1 MKSMQPKNQRKIFLL
16 SLFLLSLV
24 FNFILINTYCIE
36 IPYKREWLE
45 NRSFNLPID
54 PWFSSIKGDTTDV
67 NTSESAGQADYE
79 ILGDIRYFSE
89 ISGTPTEQDWLNL
102 TNPAFPSLPDN
113 YGIDQYGCWANHTW
127 IDPDDPIQAPSIHW
141 EQNIS
146 MPVDMSDYAI
156 TSASISAVYN
166 ASVTTSPGG
175 AGVPND
181 YYGIDTPSDTVEQP
195 GDYDTARFY
204 VLISDFG
211 NNEKYEIAWYQTI
224 DLGQDDPEIS
234 NITDSLM
241 NNVVEEALIF
251 YLTSLFERDCFHFKI
266 TLGIR
271 IKCIDNFNY
280 DRDRWDSLRIKLCN
294 LSFTYEKRIN
304 QFTSISWNQEGDDI
318 SGENI
323 QITGGIL
330 KFKYKIDQAWPTIL
344 SPNSE
349 IKVLLN
355 NNTHTETIKLSTA
368 TANFSEAKQEGFN
381 VSSLIL
387 KDVDILLQI
396 QVYLADNFLFNRS
409 ITISIDDASLIISYI
424 EVRSDIFSEPDFFR
438 ILLIIALIA
447 AGLVGTYFIL
457 YNRILKFPL
466 PVRKVRKYR
475 KTLDSGVP
483 KSKIT
488 SQKEAIDSV
497 YKKELGKSTKL
508 MKNKTLEN
516 EIKSGGGN
524 IEKMT
529 VIKSSTKIDIKG
541 GSNQE

>member
-204 VLISDFG
+204 VLILDFG

-280 DRDRWDSLRIKLCN
+280 DRDRWDSLRIKSCN

-438 ILLIIALIA
+438 ILLIIALIT

-529 VIKSSTKIDIKG
+529 VIKSSTKIDIEG

>member
-1 MKSMQPKNQRKIFLL
+1 
-16 SLFLLSLV
+16 
-24 FNFILINTYCIE
+24 
-36 IPYKREWLE
+36 
-45 NRSFNLPID
+45 
-54 PWFSSIKGDTTDV
+54 
-67 NTSESAGQADYE
+67 
-79 ILGDIRYFSE
+79 
-89 ISGTPTEQDWLNL
+89 
-102 TNPAFPSLPDN
+102 
-113 YGIDQYGCWANHTW
+113 
-127 IDPDDPIQAPSIHW
+127 
-141 EQNIS
+141 
-146 MPVDMSDYAI
+146 
-156 TSASISAVYN
+156 
-166 ASVTTSPGG
+166 
-175 AGVPND
+175 
-181 YYGIDTPSDTVEQP
+181 
-195 GDYDTARFY
+195 
-204 VLISDFG
+204 
-211 NNEKYEIAWYQTI
+211 
-224 DLGQDDPEIS
+224 
-234 NITDSLM
+234 M

-280 DRDRWDSLRIKLCN
+280 DRDRWDSLRIKSCN

-529 VIKSSTKIDIKG
+529 VIKSSTKIDIEG

>member
-280 DRDRWDSLRIKLCN
+280 DRDRWDSLRIKSCN

>member
-1 MKSMQPKNQRKIFLL
+1 MKSMQKKKLRKIYFLC
-16 SLFLLSLV
+16 LFLSSLI
-24 FNFILINTYCIE
+24 FNFMLINTYCIE
-36 IPYKREWLE
+36 IPHEKEWLE

-54 PWFSSIKGDTTDV
+54 PWFSSLNGDNTDV
-67 NTSESAGQADYE
+67 NASESSGQADYE
-79 ILGDIRYFSE
+79 ILGDIRSFSE

-141 EQNIS
+141 EQNFT
-146 MPVDMSDYAI
+146 MPVDMSDYEI
-156 TSASISAVYN
+156 TKATISAVYN

-175 AGVPND
+175 AGTPND
-181 YYGIDTPSDTVEQP
+181 YYGVDTPSDTVANP

-204 VLISDFG
+204 VLISDFE
-211 NNEKYEIAWYQTI
+211 NNEIYEIAWYQTI
-224 DLGQDDPEIS
+224 DLGQDSPEIS

-241 NNVVEEALIF
+241 NPVVEEALIF
-251 YLTSLFERDCFHFKI
+251 YLTSLFERDNFHFKI

-271 IKCIDNFNY
+271 IKCVDNFNY
-280 DRDRWDSLRIKLCN
+280 DRDRWDSLRIKSCN

-304 QFTSISWNQEGDDI
+304 QFTSISWNQEGEDI

-323 QITGGIL
+323 QITGGVL
-330 KFKYKIDQAWPTIL
+330 KFKYKIDQPWPTIL

-368 TANFSEAKQEGFN
+368 TTNFQDAKLEGFN

-387 KDVDILLQI
+387 KDVNITLQI
-396 QVYLADNFLFNRS
+396 QVYMADNFLLNSS

-424 EVRSDIFSEPDFFR
+424 EVQSTIFSEPDFFR
-438 ILLIIALIA
+438 TLLIIALIA

-457 YNRILKFPL
+457 YQRILKFPL

-475 KTLDSGVP
+475 KSLDSSDP

-488 SQKEAIDSV
+488 NQKEAIDIA
-497 YKKELGKSTKL
+497 YKKELGKSSKL
-508 MKNKTLEN
+508 MKQKSPGDK
-516 EIKSGGGN
+516 IKSVEKT
-524 IEKMT
+524 EKM
-529 VIKSSTKIDIKG
+529 VKKEIPEG
-541 GSNQE
+541 GANQS

>member
-181 YYGIDTPSDTVEQP
+181 YYGIDTPSDTVAQP

>member
-280 DRDRWDSLRIKLCN
+280 DRDRWDSLRIKSCN

-447 AGLVGTYFIL
+447 AGIVGTYFIL

-529 VIKSSTKIDIKG
+529 VIKSSTKIDIEG